1 MDLLKMPSDFIIQI
15 AEISEPCHAHQHDYL
30 VLAYIR
36 QGWTQ
41 HTLQGESRKLT
52 QGDFILV
59 DDGEIHS
66 YDIVGQNLQAINCM
80 FRPSVIDGALGHC
93 RKFQE
98 VLDSCTLGMEYTKN
112 CFLGKNKIFHD
123 QTGEI
128 RQILDRLLEESHR
141 QDIGYFPMIRSL
153 LTQMIILIVRIVG
166 QQQSNIG
173 QFSIRWMMDEI
184 HRNPGK
190 DHQLT
195 LYAKRFG
202 MRPEALSRSFQQEV
216 GTGFQLYL
224 RRVRIQ
230 MACKLLAESSSSI
243 PQIGE
248 ECGYM
253 DTKSFREVFRKETG
267 LSPTQWKQKYA
278 GKHLLL

>member
-1 MDLLKMPSDFIIQI
+1 MPSDFTIQVVDVS
-15 AEISEPCHAHQHDYL
+15 APCHAHQHDYL
-30 VLAYIR
+30 ELAYIR

-66 YDIVGQNLQAINCM
+66 YDIVGQDLQAINCM

-112 CFLGKNKIFHD
+112 SFLGKKKIFHD

-128 RQILDRLLEESHR
+128 RQILDRLLEEFRR
-141 QDIGYFPMIRSL
+141 QDIGYFPMIRTL
-153 LTQMIILIVRIVG
+153 LTQLIILIVRMVG
-166 QQQSNIG
+166 QQQSDIG

-195 LYAKRFG
+195 QYAQRFG
-202 MRPEALSRSFQQEV
+202 MRPEVLSRSFQQEV

-224 RRVRIQ
+224 RRIRIQ
-230 MACKLLAESSSSI
+230 MACKLLAESRGSI
-243 PQIGE
+243 AQIGE

-267 LSPTQWKQKYA
+267 LSPTQWKQKHA
-278 GKHLLL
+278 GNHLLL